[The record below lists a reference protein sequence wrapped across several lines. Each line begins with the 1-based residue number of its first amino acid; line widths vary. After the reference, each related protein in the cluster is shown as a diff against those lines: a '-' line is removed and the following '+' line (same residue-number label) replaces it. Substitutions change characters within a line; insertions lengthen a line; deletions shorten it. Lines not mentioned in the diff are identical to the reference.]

1 MQRLAKGIH
10 SFQRG
15 YFASHRQLFEQLATA
30 GQRPE
35 TLFVTCSDSRVVPNL
50 ITNAPPGELFVIRN
64 AGNLIPHPSLP
75 GGTAASLEYAV
86 EVLEVEN
93 IIVCGHTQCG
103 AIGAILDPQS
113 AAHLPFVKRWIEQ
126 AAHLPE
132 LMKERYA
139 HLTGEALITAAVQEN
154 VLSQVEHLREFEFVR
169 KRLDAGKIHLS
180 AWVFKIATGQVF
192 DFNPES
198 AEFEPLSPEASA
210 APSAP
215 DAGP

>member
-1 MQRLAKGIH
+1 MQRLAKRIH

-35 TLFVTCSDSRVVPNL
+35 TLFITCSDSRIVPNL

-64 AGNLIPHPSLP
+64 AGNLIPDPSLP

-126 AAHLPE
+126 AAHLPG

-139 HLTGEALITAAVQEN
+139 HLSGEALVTAAVQEN

-169 KRLDAGKIHLS
+169 KRLDAGKLHVS

-198 AEFEPLSPEASA
+198 AEFEPLLPDASA
-210 APSAP
+210 DPSAP
-215 DAGP
+215 NAAP